1 MNKTEE
7 KQQKQP
13 FFTASR
19 MAAIAIFAAISGVL
33 YAVSFP
39 MPVAFAPWLEFNF
52 SDVPVL
58 IGSFALGA
66 PSGAIIVALRTLIK
80 LLIKPT
86 TSAFVGEAADILC
99 GLALAVPAGLFYAK
113 KKTKGGAALACLI
126 GGLCSVAMG
135 VIANRF
141 MIIPWYAKQMGMNT
155 LVNMLLELYPA
166 CTEETF
172 YKFYLWL
179 SVAPFNALRCLFD
192 SLITFSV
199 YKNVSAL
206 LKKADEKY
214 GKKKPPEKIDGEI
227 AEKTVDKK
235 QNPPVE
241 EEKNNDGNEK
251 QA

>member
-1 MNKTEE
+1 MSNAKE
-7 KQQKQP
+7 KQP

-19 MAAIAIFAAISGVL
+19 MAAIAIFAAVAGVL

-39 MPVAFAPWLEFNF
+39 VPIAFAPWLEFNF

-66 PSGAIIVALRTLIK
+66 PSGAIIVVLRTLIK
-80 LLIKPT
+80 ILIKPT

-113 KKTKGGAALACLI
+113 KKSKSGAVLACVIGGA
-126 GGLCSVAMG
+126 CSVLTALL
-135 VIANRF
+135 ANRF
-141 MIIPWYAKQMGMNT
+141 MIIPWYADAYGMDT
-155 LVNMLLELYPA
+155 LVNMLTGLYPE

-172 YKFYLWL
+172 YNFYLWL
-179 SVAPFNALRCLFD
+179 SVAPFNAVRCFID
-192 SLITFSV
+192 SLVTFSV

-206 LKKADEKY
+206 LKKADEKF
-214 GKKKPPEKIDGEI
+214 GKKKPPKQSGEK
-227 AEKTVDKK
+227 EKNEGNLQKLP
-235 QNPPVE
+235 QE
-241 EEKNNDGNEK
+241 EEKNGGGNEK